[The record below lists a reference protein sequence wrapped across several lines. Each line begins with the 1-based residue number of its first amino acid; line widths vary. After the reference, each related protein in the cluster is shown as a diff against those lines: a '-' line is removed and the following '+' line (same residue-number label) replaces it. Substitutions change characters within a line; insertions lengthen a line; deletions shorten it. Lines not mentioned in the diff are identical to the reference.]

1 MSAPSLGG
9 FLVVLALAAPGRAG
23 TILRHAGRTTTG
35 TTCSSPRV
43 DPKTGDVVAE
53 SEKQAVKDAPH
64 GCAPAGGPKPDVPTQ
79 PTPAPE
85 PEKPAVVAKPS
96 DPPHRDQPI
105 GGDKPAADKPADTSG
120 KNDGKNDTAST
131 DQKPTDKPSV

>member
-1 MSAPSLGG
+1 MSAIRVGAV
-9 FLVVLALAAPGRAG
+9 LVVLAFAVPGHASAGSWYRAG
-23 TILRHAGRTTTG
+23 
-35 TTCSSPRV
+35 TCSSPRV

-64 GCAPAGGPKPDVPTQ
+64 GCTPAGGPKPEVPTQ

-96 DPPHRDQPI
+96 DPPHREQPI
-105 GGDKPAADKPADTSG
+105 GDK
-120 KNDGKNDTAST
+120 
-131 DQKPTDKPSV
+131 

>member
-1 MSAPSLGG
+1 MSAIRLGAV
-9 FLVVLALAAPGRAG
+9 LVVLALAAPGRAS
-23 TILRHAGRTTTG
+23 TVPRHG

-64 GCAPAGGPKPDVPTQ
+64 GCTPAGGPKPDVPTQ

-96 DPPHRDQPI
+96 EPPHRDQPI
-105 GGDKPAADKPADTSG
+105 GGDKPADKPAD
-120 KNDGKNDTAST
+120 KNDTAST
-131 DQKPTDKPSV
+131 DPKPTDKPSV

>member
-1 MSAPSLGG
+1 MTSKLHVVVEDRGLPVR
-9 FLVVLALAAPGRAG
+9 VVLTPGQASDK
-23 TILRHAGRTTTG
+23 TTTPILLQG
-35 TTCSSPRV
+35 LHL
-43 DPKTGDVVAE
+43 TGDVVAE

-85 PEKPAVVAKPS
+85 PEKPTVVAKPS
-96 DPPHRDQPI
+96 EAPHRDQPI
-105 GGDKPAADKPADTSG
+105 GGEKPAEKPADSS
-120 KNDGKNDTAST
+120 GKNDTAST

>member
-1 MSAPSLGG
+1 MSAIRLGSV
-9 FLVVLALAAPGRAG
+9 LVVLALAAPGRAAS
-23 TILRHAGRTTTG
+23 LRHGNRST

-53 SEKQAVKDAPH
+53 SDKQAVKDAPH
-64 GCAPAGGPKPDVPTQ
+64 GCAPAGGPKLDVPTQ

-96 DPPHRDQPI
+96 DPPHREQPI
-105 GGDKPAADKPADTSG
+105 GGEKPAADKPADPS
-120 KNDGKNDTAST
+120 GKNDTAST
-131 DQKPTDKPSV
+131 DPKPTDKPSV

>member
-1 MSAPSLGG
+1 MSAIRLGSI
-9 FLVVLALAAPGRAG
+9 LVVLALAAPGRAG
-23 TILRHAGRTTTG
+23 TILRPGT

-43 DPKTGDVVAE
+43 DPKGGDVVAE
-53 SEKQAVKDAPH
+53 SEQQAVKDAPR
-64 GCAPAGGPKPDVPTQ
+64 GCSPAGGPKPDVPTQ

-85 PEKPAVVAKPS
+85 PEQPAVVAKPS

-105 GGDKPAADKPADTSG
+105 SGDKPAAEKPTDS
-120 KNDGKNDTAST
+120 GKNDTAST

>member
-1 MSAPSLGG
+1 MSAMRLGSV
-9 FLVVLALAAPGRAG
+9 LVVLALAAPGRAG
-23 TILRHAGRTTTG
+23 TILRHTGSSG

-53 SEKQAVKDAPH
+53 SDKQAVKDAPH

-85 PEKPAVVAKPS
+85 PEKPTVVAKPS

-105 GGDKPAADKPADTSG
+105 GGEKPAADKPATD
-120 KNDGKNDTAST
+120 KPANDTASN

>member
-1 MSAPSLGG
+1 MSAIRLGSV
-9 FLVVLALAAPGRAG
+9 LVVLALAAPGRAG
-23 TILRHAGRTTTG
+23 TILRHAG

-105 GGDKPAADKPADTSG
+105 GGDKPAAEKPA
-120 KNDGKNDTAST
+120 DGKNDTAST

>member
-1 MSAPSLGG
+1 MSASALGG
-9 FLVVLALAAPGRAG
+9 FLVVLALAAPGRAS
-23 TILRHAGRTTTG
+23 TILRHAGSSG

-105 GGDKPAADKPADTSG
+105 GGEKPAADKQADAS
-120 KNDGKNDTAST
+120 GKNDTAST

>member
-1 MSAPSLGG
+1 MSAIRLGSV
-9 FLVVLALAAPGRAG
+9 LVVLALAAPGGAG
-23 TILRHAGRTTTG
+23 TVLRHGAGLRHG
-35 TTCSSPRV
+35 VGHGCSSPRV

-64 GCAPAGGPKPDVPTQ
+64 GCVPAGGPKPDVPTQ

-96 DPPHRDQPI
+96 EPPHRDQPI
-105 GGDKPAADKPADTSG
+105 GDKPAADKPTDPS
-120 KNDGKNDTAST
+120 GKNDTASS
-131 DQKPTDKPSV
+131 DPKPTDKPLV

>member
-1 MSAPSLGG
+1 MSAMRLGSV
-9 FLVVLALAAPGRAG
+9 LVVLALAAPGRAG
-23 TILRHAGRTTTG
+23 AGHARATPNG

-85 PEKPAVVAKPS
+85 PEKPTVVAKPS

-105 GGDKPAADKPADTSG
+105 GGDKPAPDKPATD
-120 KNDGKNDTAST
+120 KPANDTASN